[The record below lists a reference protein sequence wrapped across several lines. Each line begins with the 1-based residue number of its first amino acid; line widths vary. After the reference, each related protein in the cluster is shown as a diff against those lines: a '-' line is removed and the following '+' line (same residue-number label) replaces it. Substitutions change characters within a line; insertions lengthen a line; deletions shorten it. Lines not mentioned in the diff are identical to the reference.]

1 MADQAAEQ
9 VRKPRADA
17 VRNRERVL
25 AAAKSVFS
33 AGGADASL
41 EAVARRAGV
50 GIGTLYRHFPTR
62 EALFEA
68 VYRREVEQLSELA
81 EQLKND
87 ADPVEAVRIWLRSN
101 VEFVATK
108 KGMMAALA
116 LAAYGSSELFTFSFD
131 RLTKAVGALLQRAV
145 AAGKIRAD
153 IGPEDVLHIAVWK
166 ESDLTA
172 TLPVRPDGKIS
183 LPLLDDV
190 QASGLTPKQLAVSV
204 TEKLKKYIADPRV
217 TVVVTAI
224 NSKRVY
230 LTGEVLH
237 SGAMTMLPNMT
248 VLQALSSAGI
258 SQFANT
264 KRIYVLR
271 TQNGKQEK
279 LPVNYRKLVKGELID
294 ENYLLQPGDTIVVP

>member
-1 MADQAAEQ
+1 M
-9 VRKPRADA
+9 KLTWRA
-17 VRNRERVL
+17 VV
-25 AAAKSVFS
+25 
-33 AGGADASL
+33 
-41 EAVARRAGV
+41 
-50 GIGTLYRHFPTR
+50 
-62 EALFEA
+62 
-68 VYRREVEQLSELA
+68 
-81 EQLKND
+81 
-87 ADPVEAVRIWLRSN
+87 
-101 VEFVATK
+101 
-108 KGMMAALA
+108 AALILTGSIA
-116 LAAYGSSELFTFSFD
+116 WAQDAPAASPASDKTVSDKIATDTPSSQGTPEY
-131 RLTKAVGALLQRAV
+131 
-145 AAGKIRAD
+145 I

-166 ESDLTA
+166 EADLTA

-237 SGAMTMLPNMT
+237 SGAMPMLPNMT